1 MSIPPSRRI
10 CQFLKE
16 SQLAPSLLGFWGE
29 EATLLF
35 RRERGKSN
43 STMRRA
49 LALHALEP
57 MPSLLPLLPPTLL
70 AWKMG
75 LAWVTM
81 AVIGGSSASS
91 HLLSLDIVR
100 IWSPIAYNSLYPLE

>member
-1 MSIPPSRRI
+1 
-10 CQFLKE
+10 
-16 SQLAPSLLGFWGE
+16 
-29 EATLLF
+29 
-35 RRERGKSN
+35 
-43 STMRRA
+43 MRRA

-57 MPSLLPLLPPTLL
+57 MPSLLPLLPPILL

-81 AVIGGSSASS
+81 AVIGGSSAATYSFS
-91 HLLSLDIVR
+91 CHLLSLDIVR